1 MTVGESL
8 GSLSQAT
15 SFDVGSVSVS
25 RGVNRAGTGSTS
37 VTVLGAGLGL
47 VCFTGMVR
55 SGLTG
60 CEGTEWE
67 SETSV
72 RCLTSLGAR
81 GTRGVTFTAGDQGGS
96 LTQVISFDSPG
107 VSASRR
113 SNAAGKGSA
122 LLTVHGAGLGY
133 AVLTGIMSAG
143 QTGCEGTEW
152 ESETSVR
159 CLVGHGARGTRRMVM
174 TAGRLWRSMSEGYS
188 VEAASMSVMRRG
200 NGGCTGSASVTV
212 HGLSLGRVGLTAQ
225 GRIRQTDCEGSG
237 WESET
242 SVRCLVGHGARGTR
256 RVVMSAG
263 ERGGSGSA
271 MYSVDVVR
279 MSVTWGSNRAGT
291 GSATVMVYGAGLE
304 VVRFTGMGRSGQ
316 TGCEGTEW
324 ESATALRCRLGHGTW
339 GTRRIVMTAGGRVG
353 SMSEAYSV
361 NTGILS
367 ATRCVNRAGTWSA
380 SVTVH
385 GSSMGLVAV
394 SAHGRVG
401 HTGCEGTGWESET
414 SVRCLVGHATFA
426 CSLRF
431 AVSVPSRLGSQSEVF
446 SYDTAVLRSLGGV
459 SNVPPTDVAKTL
471 YISGFLPNQQKAS
484 SVSFRLGSSQCEASE
499 WISGSALLCK
509 FVRGS
514 PGSVLSVVLSAHG
527 VAAGTVSNAFTID
540 VPWILSVKN
549 LYTSDAFE
557 RKGMFVDLSGQN
569 FGMFDATLKVG
580 LGNLILQDSILG
592 CKSTLWTSDSSISC
606 QIFPKW
612 EPVAKINE
620 IVEAAPGSLVCNAC
634 DPPYTTIKCSPV
646 STGYCALCQP
656 CNPGKYRF
664 GCMPGGVS
672 EGFCRS
678 CQTLPEAPN
687 GQRTFKTIVGTP
699 LSKCTPCT
707 ICGGVNQDGRQFEVN
722 ACTETKD
729 TVCQNCSSCG
739 AGSVRVGC
747 AGSYAGFCSTS
758 IGDVTA
764 TSNINLKNSS
774 EKLSGSTLSL
784 IEDVELHL
792 MGEHS
797 DIKATLEA
805 GSRFICAT
813 LIPSELVITIS
824 KIVLS
829 SSQEAGLNKIESG
842 LLVLSSPILLTPEEL
857 EFSPE
862 LKLAMPVKVVDGM
875 ALGNSAT
882 HVAELFRW
890 ESTSGLWTQQ
900 PGLVLDFERGMG
912 YASLRKMGVHV
923 AVRVQKKI
931 PVSSA
936 PYKVVLVLGLPIS
949 KGEFDTA
956 KQAFFITSMA
966 SAAQVPI
973 QSVEI
978 TSIKDAQRRASGIE
992 IGVAVGAANA
1002 QSAASIAGN
1011 LSPERINSQ
1020 LAQAGLPGA
1029 TILQVP
1035 AVQNSAEPQAE
1046 TWVPVQVPPKNTDGL
1061 GATYSKAVTIVV
1073 FVVFVFCSITC
1084 IALLRWYKRPQ
1095 SSRKQTRVP
1104 EGPSATAEA
1113 GLELGGRSFNSVT
1126 FGVFPGACF
1135 PGCL

>member
-1 MTVGESL
+1 
-8 GSLSQAT
+8 
-15 SFDVGSVSVS
+15 
-25 RGVNRAGTGSTS
+25 
-37 VTVLGAGLGL
+37 
-47 VCFTGMVR
+47 
-55 SGLTG
+55 
-60 CEGTEWE
+60 
-67 SETSV
+67 
-72 RCLTSLGAR
+72 
-81 GTRGVTFTAGDQGGS
+81 
-96 LTQVISFDSPG
+96 
-107 VSASRR
+107 
-113 SNAAGKGSA
+113 
-122 LLTVHGAGLGY
+122 
-133 AVLTGIMSAG
+133 
-143 QTGCEGTEW
+143 
-152 ESETSVR
+152 
-159 CLVGHGARGTRRMVM
+159 
-174 TAGRLWRSMSEGYS
+174 
-188 VEAASMSVMRRG
+188 
-200 NGGCTGSASVTV
+200 
-212 HGLSLGRVGLTAQ
+212 
-225 GRIRQTDCEGSG
+225 
-237 WESET
+237 
-242 SVRCLVGHGARGTR
+242 
-256 RVVMSAG
+256 
-263 ERGGSGSA
+263 
-271 MYSVDVVR
+271 
-279 MSVTWGSNRAGT
+279 
-291 GSATVMVYGAGLE
+291 
-304 VVRFTGMGRSGQ
+304 
-316 TGCEGTEW
+316 
-324 ESATALRCRLGHGTW
+324 
-339 GTRRIVMTAGGRVG
+339 
-353 SMSEAYSV
+353 
-361 NTGILS
+361 
-367 ATRCVNRAGTWSA
+367 
-380 SVTVH
+380 
-385 GSSMGLVAV
+385 
-394 SAHGRVG
+394 
-401 HTGCEGTGWESET
+401 
-414 SVRCLVGHATFA
+414 
-426 CSLRF
+426 
-431 AVSVPSRLGSQSEVF
+431 
-446 SYDTAVLRSLGGV
+446 
-459 SNVPPTDVAKTL
+459 
-471 YISGFLPNQQKAS
+471 
-484 SVSFRLGSSQCEASE
+484 
-499 WISGSALLCK
+499 
-509 FVRGS
+509 
-514 PGSVLSVVLSAHG
+514 
-527 VAAGTVSNAFTID
+527 
-540 VPWILSVKN
+540 
-549 LYTSDAFE
+549 
-557 RKGMFVDLSGQN
+557 
-569 FGMFDATLKVG
+569 
-580 LGNLILQDSILG
+580 
-592 CKSTLWTSDSSISC
+592 
-606 QIFPKW
+606 
-612 EPVAKINE
+612 
-620 IVEAAPGSLVCNAC
+620 
-634 DPPYTTIKCSPV
+634 
-646 STGYCALCQP
+646 
-656 CNPGKYRF
+656 
-664 GCMPGGVS
+664 
-672 EGFCRS
+672 
-678 CQTLPEAPN
+678 
-687 GQRTFKTIVGTP
+687 
-699 LSKCTPCT
+699 
-707 ICGGVNQDGRQFEVN
+707 
-722 ACTETKD
+722 
-729 TVCQNCSSCG
+729 
-739 AGSVRVGC
+739 
-747 AGSYAGFCSTS
+747 
-758 IGDVTA
+758 
-764 TSNINLKNSS
+764 
-774 EKLSGSTLSL
+774 
-784 IEDVELHL
+784 

-1029 TILQVP
+1029 TILQLP